1 MDTATSKPNPPP
13 GTKKQENLLLHFA
26 SKLRLKNLL
35 SREAKMTEHHSQET
49 LMSQVYP
56 HCRQAALCST
66 DAIFSKWCNSCK
78 GSPRAFHLRAQ
89 AILKHVTRNRIT
101 LCCHLPLLCTS
112 ILHTEITPSE
122 VTYSRKGS
130 NFTHQVKKN
139 ISIRTSISKYTCP
152 ALCMTKSYTT
162 PYRDFLTSWF
172 SNRIWNRLLLWGFFA
187 EFQWRLWKAHK
198 D

>member
-1 MDTATSKPNPPP
+1 MRMADYLVQHKAILSSPPP
-13 GTKKQENLLLHFA
+13 ENYNITTYLSVSLSCSFSEIKNIFLASCCRQNCGHCYFQTHPTPRDKKQENLLLHFA

-49 LMSQVYP
+49 LMSRVYP

-122 VTYSRKGS
+122 VIYSRKGS
-130 NFTHQVKKN
+130 NFTHQVKK
-139 ISIRTSISKYTCP
+139 I
-152 ALCMTKSYTT
+152 
-162 PYRDFLTSWF
+162 
-172 SNRIWNRLLLWGFFA
+172 
-187 EFQWRLWKAHK
+187 
-198 D
+198 